1 MSDRKLMK
9 EAEKQKQ
16 MLEDME
22 KEFDFEAVVEPKKTR
37 VKCR

>member
-1 MSDRKLMK
+1 MK
-9 EAEKQKQ
+9 EADKQKK

-22 KEFDFEAVVEPKKTR
+22 KEFDIEQVVEPKKTR